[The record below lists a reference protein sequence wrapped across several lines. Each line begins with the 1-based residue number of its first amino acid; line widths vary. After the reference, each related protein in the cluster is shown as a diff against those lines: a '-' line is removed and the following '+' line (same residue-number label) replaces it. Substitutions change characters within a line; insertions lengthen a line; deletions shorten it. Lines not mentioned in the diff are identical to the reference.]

1 MEGEKYNLMIKY
13 WFDFRKE
20 EKYFEKQKIQDMNRS
35 TQLPF
40 GGVRAR
46 DFRDFLLYS
55 LAGCLRIL

>member
-1 MEGEKYNLMIKY
+1 MIKY
-13 WFDFRKE
+13 WFDFCKE
-20 EKYFEKQKIQDMNRS
+20 EKYFEKQKIQDMNCS